1 MDTWTLQKGYPVINI
16 DTKCYYCNNSYDDDD
31 DNNENDY
38 YYINIT
44 QNWFLLN
51 PNNNNQ
57 TTTDYK
63 WYIPFTYTTSNELN
77 FNFETKP
84 IWFKK
89 NDTSIQIKIN
99 NNNNSNETWLIG
111 NIKHSGYYRVNYDE
125 NNWNLLINQL
135 LNDHTKI
142 DIINRAQLIDDSFN
156 LGRAGLI
163 DQTLFLKITSYLVN
177 ETDPLAFQTAFIG
190 LNYIADML
198 SHDDDIFKMFKVSH
212 FCSVIISLI
221 ANLIYFFIKNFY
233 SALFSNIYQKFKWN
247 QNLTDVNEMFVSFLL

>member
-1 MDTWTLQKGYPVINI
+1 MWEELTKQAHLDETLDLELNIKDIMDTWTLQKGYPVINI
-16 DTKCYYCNNSYDDDD
+16 DTKCYYCNNNYDD
-31 DNNENDY
+31 DY

-51 PNNNNQ
+51 PISTNNNNNQ
-57 TTTDYK
+57 TSDYK

-99 NNNNSNETWLIG
+99 NNNNNSNETWLIG

-135 LNDHTKI
+135 LNNHTKI

-190 LNYIADML
+190 LNYIAEML
-198 SHDDDIFKMFKVSH
+198 STNKDQYKLFQVYNFK
-212 FCSVIISLI
+212 
-221 ANLIYFFIKNFY
+221 
-233 SALFSNIYQKFKWN
+233 LFTYY
-247 QNLTDVNEMFVSFLL
+247 FVSFLN

>member
-1 MDTWTLQKGYPVINI
+1 MDTWTLQKGYPVITI
-16 DTKCYYCNNSYDDDD
+16 DNTNNYYDDDD
-31 DNNENDY
+31 DDSNG

-51 PNNNNQ
+51 PILSSNNSNQ
-57 TTTDYK
+57 SDYK

-84 IWFKK
+84 IWFKP

-99 NNNNSNETWLIG
+99 NNNNITLNETWLIG
-111 NIKHSGYYRVNYDE
+111 NLKHSGYYRVNYNE
-125 NNWNLLINQL
+125 NNWNLLVNQL
-135 LNDHTKI
+135 LNDHKKI
-142 DIINRAQLIDDSFN
+142 DILNRAQLIDDSFN

-198 SHDDDIFKMFKVSH
+198 SHDDVTFEYFKVS
-212 FCSVIISLI
+212 
-221 ANLIYFFIKNFY
+221 
-233 SALFSNIYQKFKWN
+233 LF
-247 QNLTDVNEMFVSFLL
+247 